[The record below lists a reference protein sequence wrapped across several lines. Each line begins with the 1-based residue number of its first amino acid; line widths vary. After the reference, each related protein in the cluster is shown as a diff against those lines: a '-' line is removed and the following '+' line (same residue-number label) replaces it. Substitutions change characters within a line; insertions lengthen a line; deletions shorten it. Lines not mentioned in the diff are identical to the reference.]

1 MSAGC
6 FHHRGRLL
14 AAGHLPRRL
23 AGIDRVLV
31 DPNAL
36 ISPLVL
42 EMLASAGI
50 PLVREG
56 QDGVVGNPL
65 AVRGAS
71 PIGHVPDPPK
81 GHLLVAAE
89 VAYEVVE
96 RATSEA
102 ARGGKCP
109 GRAEIKSWDNG
120 SAGWGDWLSADQS
133 RRLVHFG
140 PNPELVAS
148 VCMLRWAISAASVQS
163 VAQASRALAG
173 FGPRLLAVEMPGRT
187 LFEARYLIGLMTT
200 QGGV

>member
-1 MSAGC
+1 
-6 FHHRGRLL
+6 
-14 AAGHLPRRL
+14 
-23 AGIDRVLV
+23 LV
-31 DPNAL
+31 APNAL

-56 QDGVVGNPL
+56 QDGVVENTL
-65 AVRGAS
+65 AGRGAS
-71 PIGHVPDPPK
+71 PIGQVPEPPK

-109 GRAEIKSWDNG
+109 GQAEIKSWDNG
-120 SAGWGDWLSADQS
+120 SVGWGDWLSADQS

-140 PNPELVAS
+140 PNPELVAN

-163 VAQASRALAG
+163 VAQASRALAS
-173 FGPRLLAVEMPGRT
+173 FGPRLLAGEMPGRT
-187 LFEARYLIGLMTT
+187 LFEARHLIGLMTT